1 MVINLS
7 ERYAL
12 LSSWLCELREIQS
25 QSDRMRFRYNLER
38 VGELAALEI
47 SKQLEYEDKEIQT
60 PLGLSTGKVLKSQP
74 ALATI
79 LRAGLPLHNGMLR
92 IFDKADNVFIAA
104 YRRHMHD
111 SSLEV
116 DIDYISA
123 PEIDGRVLIV
133 SDPMIAT
140 GASLAKTLQYLLEE
154 GRPKEIHVVA
164 AVACTVGIA
173 HVLSATPD
181 ITIWCAGIDEEL
193 TAKGYIVP
201 GLGDA
206 GDLSFGPGVPL

>member
-7 ERYAL
+7 ERYPL